1 MGEALVALKH
11 EELKEMGILSVGHR
25 LTILK
30 SVYEIKIKQDVPI
43 DPDNYLPPCEFSDG
57 ETSDVMLTRSLAA
70 EASLNDQAASLD
82 DISRLIRSIKI
93 RDDRLFQLEAELR
106 RTNDEF
112 LRLNTELKPV
122 FQMLKNQSNKPLPYY
137 PPAASP
143 NDVELNDNM
152 TSPALSQGQPEKS
165 GSSLSRKFS
174 KKGLFLNSTSKSNS
188 PTYIPSSVPEVR
200 SATENSNLDPSAA
213 AVAATNYLG
222 TASNGGLPTSTS
234 PNTITIP
241 SPTSPNTYANQPTL
255 HSRAYPGQIPTPN
268 TARPYPTPVDET
280 REPYMSGTTMVES
293 DRERSNATPSFT
305 SSRQRQR
312 DRDEVQSSNQSV
324 RSGGE
329 TPSVEIFKS
338 FRVSMEDP
346 CWKVLPAALKKY
358 QINADWRQYALYIVY
373 GDQERC
379 LGLEEKPLI
388 LFKQLDREGKKPMF
402 MLRRHAAPMEG
413 HSQPT
418 SGAPGV
424 GYDTAS
430 LGGRGPTTMPLPGG
444 VL

>member
-1 MGEALVALKH
+1 MNDQ
-11 EELKEMGILSVGHR
+11 
-25 LTILK
+25 T
-30 SVYEIKIKQDVPI
+30 
-43 DPDNYLPPCEFSDG
+43 
-57 ETSDVMLTRSLAA
+57 
-70 EASLNDQAASLD
+70 ASLN

-93 RDDRLFQLEAELR
+93 RDERLFQLEGELR
-106 RTNDEF
+106 RANDEF
-112 LRLNTELKPV
+112 QRLNAELKPV
-122 FQMLKNQSNKPLPYY
+122 FQMVKNSKPLPYH
-137 PPAASP
+137 PPGASP
-143 NDVELNDNM
+143 NDIEHHDNL

-174 KKGLFLNSTSKSNS
+174 TKRLFLNSTSKSSS
-188 PTYIPSSVPEVR
+188 PTHISSSIPEVR
-200 SATENSNLDPSAA
+200 STNENSNLDPSAA
-213 AVAATNYLG
+213 AVTATGYLG
-222 TASNGGLPTSTS
+222 ATINGGPPTSTS
-234 PNTITIP
+234 PNTVTIP

-255 HSRAYPGQIPTPN
+255 HSRAYPGQVPTPN
-268 TARPYPTPVDET
+268 TARPYLPPSYDDT
-280 REPYMSGTTMVES
+280 REPYMSGSTMVDS
-293 DRERSNATPSFT
+293 DREKSNATPTFT
-305 SSRQRQR
+305 NNARQQRQR
-312 DRDEVQSSNQSV
+312 EREEVQSSNQSV
-324 RSGGE
+324 RNAGE
-329 TPSVEIFKS
+329 APSVEIFKS

-418 SGAPGV
+418 SGATGAV
-424 GYDTAS
+424 GYDTGS
-430 LGGRGPTTMPLPGG
+430 VGGRGPTNMPLPGG